1 MSGMRKLLSLLLVA
15 LVPALP
21 VWASGLSAA
30 KVEHVR
36 TGMTVGGALVGLAVM
51 VPTGATLL
59 PSGTPLSDTLLVTIP
74 AAAVTAAVGAVV
86 GRWIA
91 DTTIALRPSLLASP
105 FLGAGMGL
113 VGSALAGGIGFSLAF
128 AIAIPNVVVPPG
140 YWGFDYPQAVGM
152 AFLAGGLWGGLL
164 GAPAGAVLVPIL
176 SIYLG
181 R

>member
-1 MSGMRKLLSLLLVA
+1 MSEMRRLLSLFLIA

-21 VWASGLSAA
+21 VWGNGSSPA

-36 TGMTVGGALVGLAVM
+36 TGMTIGGALVGLAVT
-51 VPTGATLL
+51 VPNVVGLL
-59 PSGTPLSDTLLVTIP
+59 PAGTPLSDTLLVTIP

-105 FLGAGMGL
+105 FLGAGLGL

-128 AIAIPNVVVPPG
+128 AIAIPTVSVPPG